1 MNIKKI
7 KGKIPRGLNMKN
19 VFFYKT
25 EIGNIMIAEDGKSI
39 TNLYFKE
46 ESELKEEYVIKETE
60 LIKEAFKQLKEY
72 FQGNRKFFELPL
84 EPSGTEFQRKCWKA
98 LLEIPYG
105 HTRSYGEIAKRIGNP
120 KASRAVGLSNN
131 RNPISIFIPCHR
143 VIGANGKLV
152 GYAGGLNVK
161 EYLLNL
167 EKQNAKG

>member
-1 MNIKKI
+1 
-7 KGKIPRGLNMKN
+7 MKS
-19 VFFYKT
+19 VFFYET

-46 ESELKEEYVIKETE
+46 EVDLKGKYVIKETE
-60 LIKEAFKQLKEY
+60 LIKEAFKQLREY

-105 HTRSYGEIAKRIGNP
+105 HTRSYGEIAKKIGNP
-120 KASRAVGLSNN
+120 KASRAVGMSNN